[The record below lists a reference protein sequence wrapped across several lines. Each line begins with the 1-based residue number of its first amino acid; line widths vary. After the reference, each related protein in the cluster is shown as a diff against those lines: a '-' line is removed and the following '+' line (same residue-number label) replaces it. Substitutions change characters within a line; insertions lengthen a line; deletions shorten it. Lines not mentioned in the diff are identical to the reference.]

1 MIYFKM
7 FWIRTFDKELAM
19 GEAKQ
24 RGTKEE
30 RVKNPLGRD
39 FPNYENQVRRFRPV
53 RFWDSMT
60 RGTYKREA

>member
-1 MIYFKM
+1 
-7 FWIRTFDKELAM
+7 M

-39 FPNYENQVRRFRPV
+39 FPNYEKQVRRFRPV
-53 RFWDSMT
+53 RFWNSMT